1 MAASLAQ
8 SVDESP
14 AIATWCS
21 VLLDHLEEFATLA
34 WYLVADGK
42 LVEHTFARTMAQLD
56 TTAFDTTAFDAS
68 VPSLAYDQVRNLLI
82 TQAISVLE
90 ETRREEDGNQS
101 FQPTPFGEL
110 PDLPRLAF
118 MLRMVVCSSTTQVA
132 EFLDVTP
139 SKVQELVSHAIN
151 HLSTNSLAS
160 LLSDSREA

>member
-1 MAASLAQ
+1 MADMATSLAQ
-8 SVDESP
+8 LVDESP

-42 LVEHTFARTMAQLD
+42 LVEYTFTRTMAQLD
-56 TTAFDTTAFDAS
+56 TTAYDPSAS
-68 VPSLAYDQVRNLLI
+68 SLAYDQVRSLLI
-82 TQAISVLE
+82 TQAIAVLE
-90 ETRREEDGNQS
+90 ETRREEENQS

-118 MLRMVVCSSTTQVA
+118 MLRMVVRSSTSQVA

-139 SKVQELVSHAIN
+139 SKVQELISHAIN
-151 HLSTNSLAS
+151 HLSANSLAS